1 MYHIPTM
8 NAPDIS
14 LSNRPTQR
22 QSAIPSPF
30 VLNEV
35 EGPVLS
41 QVEGPQNRPP
51 KEPVP
56 HVTL

>member
-14 LSNRPTQR
+14 LSNRPTLR

-30 VLNEV
+30 VLSEV
-35 EGPVLS
+35 EGPQIALQKRLS
-41 QVEGPQNRPP
+41 
-51 KEPVP
+51 P